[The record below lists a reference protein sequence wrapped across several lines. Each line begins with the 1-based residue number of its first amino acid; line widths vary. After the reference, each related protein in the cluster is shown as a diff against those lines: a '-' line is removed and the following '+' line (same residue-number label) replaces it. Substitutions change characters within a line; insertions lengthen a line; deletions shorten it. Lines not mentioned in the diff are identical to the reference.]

1 MIKSIYFI
9 QNGLAIANKL
19 NNKFPLSEGD
29 TPDRLLFQ
37 VTHPEEHVQM
47 ELWSLFWIILRIS

>member
-47 ELWSLFWIILRIS
+47 ELWSLF

>member
-47 ELWSLFWIILRIS
+47 ELWSLFWITLRIS

>member
-1 MIKSIYFI
+1 MIKNIYFI

-19 NNKFPLSEGD
+19 NNKFPLSEGN

-47 ELWSLFWIILRIS
+47 ELWSLFWITLRIS